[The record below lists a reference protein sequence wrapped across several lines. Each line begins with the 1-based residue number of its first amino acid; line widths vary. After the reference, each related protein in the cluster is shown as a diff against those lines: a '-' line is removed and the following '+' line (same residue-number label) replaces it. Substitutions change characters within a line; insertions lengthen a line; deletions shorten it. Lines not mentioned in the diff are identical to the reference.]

1 MIRLPLAFIAAG
13 LAAAATPALAQ
24 SQPPADPF
32 YKGRQMVITS
42 PSAVGSSYDLYGRM
56 LSRHMGKHIAGAPTL
71 TVQNMP
77 GGGGMLQTNH
87 LYNAAP
93 KDGSLFGVMNQTV
106 SLEQVL
112 GDGAKYDIG
121 KFGWIGRLKASTG
134 LVMVYHTAPVKTLE
148 DMKTTETI
156 FGSNGKASQATM
168 IPTLL
173 RTVLGYKSKAILG
186 YPGAADIFLAMERG
200 EVQGRTGAIETI
212 TTTRPQW
219 LEKKEVI
226 FLTELSLEKEPSV
239 PGIKLMR
246 DLTDDPEKKAILD
259 YVGAYTVFGAT
270 FAAPPDIPA
279 NRLEILRRA
288 FDATMK
294 DKDFLEEIEKNKIGF
309 SPETGEYVQKVA
321 QNFSAAT
328 PEFIE
333 KVKKALEY

>member
-1 MIRLPLAFIAAG
+1 MIRFLFSAVAVFVAASPAF
-13 LAAAATPALAQ
+13 AQ

-32 YKGRQMVITS
+32 FKGRQMIVTS

-56 LSRHMGKHIAGAPTL
+56 LARHMGKHIAGAPTL

-87 LYNAAP
+87 LYNVAP
-93 KDGSLFGVMNQTV
+93 KDGSTFGVMNQTV

-148 DMKTTETI
+148 DMKTIETI

-328 PEFIE
+328 PEFVE